1 MSFNL
6 RQPVIICYKSR
17 SILLENIFDRSLSS
31 RIIAQSY
38 QQSRGRHNLPQRLQP
53 EYLLDAVQQNIS
65 WVNGKY
71 ERLTGIDEIRKIQD
85 KVLEADQK
93 FREVAEKRRLCQDQI
108 DAQILSL
115 RSIMDRLESTPR
127 ESDRYIDLR
136 TAEHNLQKE
145 LEELKFQLKQLK
157 QKEQSSL
164 DSFSILLRQNH
175 ELERLRQER
184 SKYWQIISVTIS
196 LIGGVLALFTQKV
209 YNTKYTTASVLNRLE
224 LLEMQVDDRFE
235 RLEKQVNSQINE
247 KLDVIIARQQQQQKS
262 QQAQNIRKPSGN
274 GWMSYVPGLT
284 TVSSWLGYFI

>member
-1 MSFNL
+1 MCFNT
-6 RQPVIICYKSR
+6 KSL
-17 SILLENIFDRSLSS
+17 LLENVFERSL
-31 RIIAQSY
+31 RGKGIIQPY
-38 QQSRGRHNLPQRLQP
+38 QQYRGRHNLPQKLQA

-65 WVNGKY
+65 WVNRKY
-71 ERLTGIDEIRKIQD
+71 ERLTGIDAIRKIQD

-108 DAQILSL
+108 DVHILSL
-115 RSIMDRLESTPR
+115 RSIMDKLESTPR

-157 QKEQSSL
+157 QREQSSL

-196 LIGGVLALFTQKV
+196 LIGGILALFTQKV
-209 YNTKYTTASVLNRLE
+209 YNTKYTTAAVLHRLE
-224 LLEMQVDDRFE
+224 LLESQVDTRFKE
-235 RLEKQVNSQINE
+235 LENQVNNQISG
-247 KLDVIIARQQQQQKS
+247 KLDVIIARQKLQQKEK
-262 QQAQNIRKPSGN
+262 NNKPYSN
-274 GWMSYVPGLT
+274 QTGWISYIPGLT
-284 TVSSWLGYFI
+284 TVTSWLGYTF

>member
-1 MSFNL
+1 MSLNL
-6 RQPVIICYKSR
+6 RHTVNMCITR
-17 SILLENIFDRSLSS
+17 NLLLEYVFERSL
-31 RIIAQSY
+31 RGKAIIQPY
-38 QQSRGRHNLPQRLQP
+38 QQFRGRHNLPQKLQP

-65 WVNGKY
+65 WINRKY
-71 ERLTGIDEIRKIQD
+71 ERLTGIDEIRKIQE

-93 FREVAEKRRLCQDQI
+93 FREVTEKRQLCQDQI
-108 DAQILSL
+108 DIHILSL
-115 RSIMDRLESTPR
+115 RSIMDKLESTPR

-196 LIGGVLALFTQKV
+196 LIGGILALFTQKY
-209 YNTKYTTASVLNRLE
+209 YNTKYTTAAVLHKLE
-224 LLEMQVDDRFE
+224 LLETQVDDRFE
-235 RLEKQVNSQINE
+235 KSDHQINA
-247 KLDVIIARQQQQQKS
+247 KLDVIITRQKLQQVEKIQ
-262 QQAQNIRKPSGN
+262 KPSN
-274 GWMSYVPGLT
+274 NTGWISYIPGLT
-284 TVSSWLGYFI
+284 TVTSWLGYTL

>member
-1 MSFNL
+1 MCFNT
-6 RQPVIICYKSR
+6 R
-17 SILLENIFDRSLSS
+17 SLLLENVFERSL
-31 RIIAQSY
+31 RGKGIIQPY
-38 QQSRGRHNLPQRLQP
+38 QQYRGRHNLPQKLQA

-65 WVNGKY
+65 WVNRKY
-71 ERLTGIDEIRKIQD
+71 ERLTGIDAIRKIQD

-108 DAQILSL
+108 DVHILSL
-115 RSIMDRLESTPR
+115 RSIMDKLESTPR

-157 QKEQSSL
+157 QREQSSL

-196 LIGGVLALFTQKV
+196 LIGGILALFTQKV
-209 YNTKYTTASVLNRLE
+209 YNTKYTTAAVLHRLE
-224 LLEMQVDDRFE
+224 LLESQVDTRFKE
-235 RLEKQVNSQINE
+235 LENQVNNQISG
-247 KLDVIIARQQQQQKS
+247 KLDVIIARQKLQQKEK
-262 QQAQNIRKPSGN
+262 NNKPYSN
-274 GWMSYVPGLT
+274 QTGWISYIPGLT
-284 TVSSWLGYFI
+284 TVTSWLGYTF

>member
-1 MSFNL
+1 MCFNT
-6 RQPVIICYKSR
+6 R
-17 SILLENIFDRSLSS
+17 SLLLENVFERSL
-31 RIIAQSY
+31 RGKGIIQPY
-38 QQSRGRHNLPQRLQP
+38 QQYRGQHNLPQKLQA

-65 WVNGKY
+65 WVNRKY
-71 ERLTGIDEIRKIQD
+71 ERLTGIDAIRKIQD

-108 DAQILSL
+108 DVHILSL
-115 RSIMDRLESTPR
+115 RSIMDKLESTPR

-157 QKEQSSL
+157 QREQSSL

-196 LIGGVLALFTQKV
+196 LIGGILALFTQKV
-209 YNTKYTTASVLNRLE
+209 YNTKYTTAAVLHRLE
-224 LLEMQVDDRFE
+224 LLESQVDTRFKE
-235 RLEKQVNSQINE
+235 LENQVNNQISG
-247 KLDVIIARQQQQQKS
+247 KLDVIIARQKLQQKEK
-262 QQAQNIRKPSGN
+262 NNKPYSN
-274 GWMSYVPGLT
+274 QTGWISYIPGLT
-284 TVSSWLGYFI
+284 TVTSWLGYTF